1 MRLVGSELLGKWIKG
16 EDISASFPPPKKK
29 DLDMTLLVTDMTL
42 PATDIALL
50 VTDITLP

>member
-16 EDISASFPPPKKK
+16 EDISASFPPKK